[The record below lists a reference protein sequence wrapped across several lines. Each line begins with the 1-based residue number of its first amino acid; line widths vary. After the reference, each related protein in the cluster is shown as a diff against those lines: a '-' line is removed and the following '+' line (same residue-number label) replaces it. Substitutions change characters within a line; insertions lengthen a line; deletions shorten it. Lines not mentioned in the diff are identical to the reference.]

1 MQKKPSGPRMNFNI
15 RVPQIRLIASDG
27 KQLGIFAT
35 DGAIKMAQEEGLD
48 LVEID
53 PNSKP
58 PVCKVMDYGKY
69 KYTLQKKQHENKKRQ
84 VIVHVKEIKVRPNID
99 EHDME
104 FKLRHVRRFLGDKDK
119 AKITVQFRGREMQHI
134 DRARD
139 ILNRFLKGTE
149 DVAAVEMPAKV
160 EGRTLS
166 MILMPK

>member
-1 MQKKPSGPRMNFNI
+1 MNHMI

-35 DGAIKMAQEEGLD
+35 DGALKLAQEENLD

-58 PVCKVMDYGKY
+58 PVCKIMDYGKY
-69 KYTLQKKQHENKKRQ
+69 KYQLQKRQHASKKHQ
-84 VIVHVKEIKVRPNID
+84 VVVQVKEIKMRPNID
-99 EHDME
+99 AHDVE
-104 FKLRHVRRFLGDKDK
+104 VKVKHVRRFIEDKDK
-119 AKITVQFRGREMQHI
+119 AKITIQFRGREMQHI
-134 DRARD
+134 DRAKEVLHRVIRD
-139 ILNRFLKGTE
+139 TE
-149 DVAAVEMPAKV
+149 DIAAVEVQPKT